1 MVTSIY
7 NLYLLVS
14 KGEGFGVIRIQTDNT
29 LILYNKTFK
38 DRE

>member
-1 MVTSIY
+1 MY
-7 NLYLLVS
+7 NPYLLVS
-14 KGEGFGVIRIQTDNT
+14 KGEGFGVVGIQTDDT